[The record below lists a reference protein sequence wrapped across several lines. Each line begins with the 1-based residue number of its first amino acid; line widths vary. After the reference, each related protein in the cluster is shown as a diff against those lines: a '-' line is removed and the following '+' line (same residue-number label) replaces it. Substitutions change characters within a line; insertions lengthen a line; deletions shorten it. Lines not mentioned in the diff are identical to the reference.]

1 MASLALKFCYSYVY
15 LVTGLRVVQLYNL
28 DNNNVSDDANDDI
41 NSNNIFTSAVHVY
54 DFHVITVIDSPLHGF
69 IWNQNSNELSVG
81 LLTQSV
87 KHCTGIAEVMGSN
100 PVQTWI
106 FFRPYF
112 HHYVSGDHGYEYRL
126 HIQHFHNNK
135 LNKYDQHDCSGY
147 FYIVTPYL
155 SKRNCS
161 SFELLVHLDHWTAF
175 RTNTLW

>member
-1 MASLALKFCYSYVY
+1 MCAHFGELTVVFHEDVRPMASLALKFCYSYVY
-15 LVTGLRVVQLYNL
+15 LVTELRVVQLYNL

-69 IWNQNSNELSVG
+69 IWRSVG
-81 LLTQSV
+81 LLAQSV
-87 KHCTGIAEVMGSN
+87 EHCRGHGFKSRTDLN
-100 PVQTWI
+100 

-112 HHYVSGDHGYEYRL
+112 HHYVSGDHGYEDRL

-147 FYIVTPYL
+147 FYIVAPYL

-161 SFELLVHLDHWTAF
+161 SFELLVHLDH
-175 RTNTLW
+175 